1 MKTIYNFDEFVAP
14 RLKDKAVWLRNSYV
28 SFPGWLNLYV
38 RVTSRYLNG
47 EERGMVID
55 LANIEARAKGK
66 GTFKKLIAHIRKT
79 YPGTVIHVEEVQ
91 SERSARVFLGWDS
104 FRART
109 IRPASSFYQKPHDH
123 HRSTQSI

>member
-1 MKTIYNFDEFVAP
+1 MKSIYNFDEFVAP
-14 RLKDKAVWLRNSYV
+14 RLKDKAVWPRNSYV

-38 RVTSRYLNG
+38 RVTSRHLNG

-79 YPGTVIHVEEVQ
+79 YPGTVIHVEEVL
-91 SERSARVFLGWDS
+91 SERFREGLPRLGFIPRRDHPTSFFLLPEI
-104 FRART
+104 T
-109 IRPASSFYQKPHDH
+109 
-123 HRSTQSI
+123 